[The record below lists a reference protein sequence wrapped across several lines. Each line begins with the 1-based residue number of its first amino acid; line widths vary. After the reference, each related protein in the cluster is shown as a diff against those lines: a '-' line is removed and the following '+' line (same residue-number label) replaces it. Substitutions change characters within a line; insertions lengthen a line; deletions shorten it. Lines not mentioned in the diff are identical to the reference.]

1 MSKEKE
7 NKIQDFIIMPD
18 RDSFT
23 IRENKLQKVKKTS
36 NKYMNNN
43 WTGIGH
49 VSDFNKMKDKQDKPI
64 ENEVKKN
71 NNPNITQETN
81 NKNKNKTSSEKTIK
95 EEDGNKK
102 ENSGGNIMWLF

>member
-1 MSKEKE
+1 LSKEKE

-43 WTGIGH
+43 
-49 VSDFNKMKDKQDKPI
+49 
-64 ENEVKKN
+64 
-71 NNPNITQETN
+71 
-81 NKNKNKTSSEKTIK
+81 
-95 EEDGNKK
+95 
-102 ENSGGNIMWLF
+102 